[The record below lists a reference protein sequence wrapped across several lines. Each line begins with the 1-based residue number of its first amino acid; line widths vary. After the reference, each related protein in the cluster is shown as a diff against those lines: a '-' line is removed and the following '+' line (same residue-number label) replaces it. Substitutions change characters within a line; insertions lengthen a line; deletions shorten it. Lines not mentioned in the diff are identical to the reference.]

1 MRQALT
7 VGFEEEFLLVDVDG
21 APLPR
26 ADEVLS
32 WLRANLEAGDST
44 RFKPELKPFQ
54 VEAVTLVHTNIA
66 ALRTDLSTARSRLAK
81 AGHDCELAVLPVGS
95 APTRYGAGGDIDEVG
110 RYALISD
117 RYREM
122 TRTYAACG
130 AHVHVGVE
138 DLDQAVAVVNHLRP
152 WLPSLI
158 AVGANSPFH
167 DRRDSGYSSWR
178 VAEQARFP
186 GSGLPPYAR
195 SADDY
200 DNRVATLVECG
211 VLIDQHMSFWLA
223 RPSESYP
230 TVEVRAADT
239 AATVDD
245 AVLQAVLTRGLV
257 QTALRKL
264 AEGIEGPRIDDQVGA
279 AAVWSAARYG
289 LTGPAIDPIEQ
300 IQVPAVH
307 MLGSLIAWIADA
319 LEESDDAAVTRQ
331 LLTALHHHG
340 TGAARQRIAARMG
353 GGLVD
358 AFRLTCEGMPLSA
371 DGHDSSASSAQTT
384 P

>member
-1 MRQALT
+1 MLQALT
-7 VGFEEEFLLVDVDG
+7 VGLEEEFLLVDVDG

-26 ADEVLS
+26 ADEVLG
-32 WLRANLEAGDST
+32 WLQANLEAGDSV
-44 RFKPELKPFQ
+44 RFKPVQ
-54 VEAVTLVHTNIA
+54 VEAVTLVHTDIA
-66 ALRTDLSTARSRLAK
+66 ALRTDLSTARGRLAK
-81 AGHDCELAVLPVGS
+81 AGHDCKLAVLPVGS
-95 APTRYGAGGDIDEVG
+95 APTRYGTAGDIDAIG
-110 RYALISD
+110 RYALIAD

-122 TRTYAACG
+122 TRTYTACG
-130 AHVHVGVE
+130 AHVHVGV
-138 DLDQAVAVVNHLRP
+138 DNQDQAVAVVNHLRP

-167 DRRDSGYSSWR
+167 DGRDSGYSWR

-186 GSGLPPYAR
+186 GSGLPPYAH
-195 SADDY
+195 SDDDY

-211 VLIDQHMSFWLA
+211 ALIDQHMSFWLA
-223 RPSESYP
+223 RPSEIYP
-230 TVEVRAADT
+230 PVEVRAADT
-239 AATVDD
+239 AATVED
-245 AVLQAVLTRGLV
+245 AVLQAMLTRDLV

-264 AEGIEGPRIDDQVGA
+264 AEGIEGPHIDDQVAA

-300 IQVPAVH
+300 IQVLAMH

-319 LEESDDAAVTRQ
+319 IEESDGTAVTRQ

-353 GGLVD
+353 GGDLVD